1 MRAALVS
8 SACLALLALASPAQ
22 AAQRFADPESS
33 GPEPCLE
40 SAPCSLKQAVDN
52 AKSNDEVIV
61 GSGIYILSSTDV
73 EVAPAKTGVYV
84 HGDFSGPRPTI
95 VGAYPG
101 SAMVGMFGPDGRLAY
116 LDVTNNSNGGTVAC
130 YGGVTVERMKVAVK
144 GTGATAL
151 SQGDTCLVRDSVIR
165 AEGESTVAISAFG
178 LFGGSSAGAIR
189 NVTAI
194 ATGPKT
200 VALQAEGSFVPAAAY
215 TSNVRNSI
223 LSGDLYDVQSIMGG
237 AGSSN
242 ATVAYSNFDV
252 AKQEAGTLIALGS
265 GNQSAPPQFVN
276 AAAGDYREAPGS
288 PTIDAGADEKLGPED
303 FDGNP
308 RFLGSAPDIGAFEF
322 VQPPQAP
329 APAAL
334 AAAGEIRSLSI
345 APQAFRAPNAGAAV
359 LSAARKRKA
368 PLATVVSYDLS
379 GAAIVAFSVE
389 RKLSGRKVGAA
400 CVRKTEANTG
410 RRKCPLYKPVKGGF
424 SHSGVAGLNTFKF
437 SGRLSQALAPGA
449 YRLTGKTAAS
459 SRTANFRIVK

>member
-8 SACLALLALASPAQ
+8 SACLALLAFASAAQ
-22 AAQRFADPESS
+22 ADQRFADPESS

-61 GSGIYILSSTDV
+61 GSGIYILSSTDI
-73 EVAPAKTGVYV
+73 EVGPAKTGVYV
-84 HGDFSGPRPTI
+84 HGDFSGPRPMI

-130 YGGVTVERMKVAVK
+130 YGGGTVERMRVAVK
-144 GTGATAL
+144 GTGATAVTQL
-151 SQGDTCLVRDSVIR
+151 DTCLVRDSVVR
-165 AEGESTVAISAFG
+165 AEGESTVAISALG
-178 LFGGSSAGAIR
+178 TGTSAGAIR

-200 VALQAEGSFVPAAAY
+200 VGLQAEGSYVPATVY

-223 LSGDLYDVQSIMGG
+223 LSGDQYDLQSIVGG
-237 AGSSN
+237 AGSGN
-242 ATVAYSNFDV
+242 ATIANSNFDV
-252 AKQEAGTLIALGS
+252 AKQEAGTLIAQGS

-276 AAAGDYREAPGS
+276 ATAGDYREAPGS

-322 VQPPQAP
+322 VQPPASP
-329 APAAL
+329 PAAL
-334 AAAGEIRSLSI
+334 ATAGEIRSLSL
-345 APQAFRAPNAGAAV
+345 APKAFRAANAGAAV
-359 LSAARKRKA
+359 LSAVRKRKA
-368 PLATVVSYDLS
+368 PLATVVTYDLS
-379 GAAIVAFSVE
+379 GAATVAFSVE
-389 RKLSGRKVGAA
+389 RRLNGRKVGGA
-400 CVRKTEANTG
+400 CVKKTKANKDKK
-410 RRKCPLYKPVKGGF
+410 RCALYKSVKGGF
-424 SHSGVAGLNTFKF
+424 SHTGAAGLNTFEF
-437 SGRLSQALAPGA
+437 SGRLARSLSPGA
-449 YRLTGKTAAS
+449 YRLTGRTASS
-459 SRTANFRIVK
+459 SRTAKFRIVK